1 MVCRAPSEADL
12 YELVV
17 EDEAPNSDASAG
29 IRAGMTRIDVLLH
42 LRHSDPIPAGGRH
55 GRAAAGGYP
64 GTPHPPGGRRGQDHA
79 RAVDVDRRSGPEQPM
94 RAFVKWC
101 LSGGWAWAGGLVA

>member
-64 GTPHPPGGRRGQDHA
+64 GTPTRL
-79 RAVDVDRRSGPEQPM
+79 AVDAAKTMPVPWTSIVAP
-94 RAFVKWC
+94 V
-101 LSGGWAWAGGLVA
+101 LSSL

>member
-1 MVCRAPSEADL
+1 MERRAPSEADL

-42 LRHSDPIPAGGRH
+42 LRHSDPIPAGDVTVALL
-55 GRAAAGGYP
+55 RAAIP
-64 GTPHPPGGRRGQDHA
+64 VPP
-79 RAVDVDRRSGPEQPM
+79 P
-94 RAFVKWC
+94 
-101 LSGGWAWAGGLVA
+101 AWR